1 MDFTGIT
8 NIDLWLIPVL
18 GGSHNMFSD
27 AFALVLTSGWTWIAM
42 YLTLLFVVIKN
53 NETMAQI
60 GLVILSCA
68 LCLLLA
74 DGMADGI
81 MKPLTMRLRPIN
93 DPEVREMITLVAG
106 VADKNYSF
114 FSAHAANTMAISTF
128 MALHMRN
135 TRMTIALLI
144 WSLINCWTR
153 IYLGMHYPSDIA
165 AGLLWGMISGALV
178 YTGYRRAYTRLS
190 PKLHFISSQYT
201 KTGYGL
207 ADITLTINVMTA
219 SVIYAILRALTMTY

>member
-128 MALHMRN
+128 MALLMRN

-165 AGLLWGMISGALV
+165 AGLLWGMISGALG

-201 KTGYGL
+201 NTGYGM

>member
-128 MALHMRN
+128 MALLMRN

-178 YTGYRRAYTRLS
+178 YSGYRRAYMRLS

>member
-1 MDFTGIT
+1 MDFTEIT
-8 NIDLWLIPVL
+8 NADLWLIPVL
-18 GGSHNMFSD
+18 GGSHNMFCD

-60 GLVILSCA
+60 GLVVLSCA
-68 LCLLLA
+68 LCVLLA

-128 MALHMRN
+128 MALLMRN
-135 TRMTIALLI
+135 ARMTTALVI
-144 WSLINCWTR
+144 WSLTNCWTR

-165 AGLLWGMISGALV
+165 VGIIWGIICGAVV
-178 YTGYRRAYTRLS
+178 YAGYRRVYKRIS

-219 SVIYAILRALTMTY
+219 SFIYALMRALTMTY

>member
-1 MDFTGIT
+1 MDFTEIT
-8 NIDLWLIPVL
+8 NADLWLIPVL
-18 GGSHNMFSD
+18 GGSHNMFCD

-60 GLVILSCA
+60 GLVVLSCA
-68 LCLLLA
+68 LCVLLA

-128 MALHMRN
+128 TALLTRN
-135 TRMTIALLI
+135 ARMTTALVI
-144 WSLINCWTR
+144 WSLTNCWTR

-165 AGLLWGMISGALV
+165 AGIIWGIICGAVV
-178 YTGYRRAYTRLS
+178 YAGYRRVYKRIS

-207 ADITLTINVMTA
+207 ADITLTINIMTA
-219 SVIYAILRALTMTY
+219 SFIYALMRALTMTY

>member
-1 MDFTGIT
+1 MDFTAIT
-8 NIDLWLIPVL
+8 NIDLWLTPIL
-18 GGSHNMFSD
+18 GGGHNMFSD

-60 GLVILSCA
+60 GLVVLSCGV
-68 LCLLLA
+68 CVLLA

-81 MKPLTMRLRPIN
+81 VKPLTMRPRPIN

-106 VADKNYSF
+106 VADNNYSF
-114 FSAHAANTMAISTF
+114 FSAHAANTMAIATF
-128 MALHMRN
+128 ISLLMRN
-135 TRMTIALLI
+135 MRMTIALMI

-165 AGLLWGMISGALV
+165 AGILWGIFCGTVV
-178 YTGYRRAYTRLS
+178 YTGYRRLYKRIS

-207 ADITLTINVMTA
+207 TDITLTINIMTA
-219 SVIYAILRALTMTY
+219 SVIYAIMRALVMTY

>member
-128 MALHMRN
+128 MALLMRN

-144 WSLINCWTR
+144 WSLIN
-153 IYLGMHYPSDIA
+153 
-165 AGLLWGMISGALV
+165 
-178 YTGYRRAYTRLS
+178 
-190 PKLHFISSQYT
+190 
-201 KTGYGL
+201 
-207 ADITLTINVMTA
+207 
-219 SVIYAILRALTMTY
+219 

>member
-128 MALHMRN
+128 MALLMRN

-178 YTGYRRAYTRLS
+178 SSGYRRAYTRLS

>member
-128 MALHMRN
+128 MALLMRN

-178 YTGYRRAYTRLS
+178 YSGYQRAYTRLS

>member
-128 MALHMRN
+128 MALLMRN

-178 YTGYRRAYTRLS
+178 YTAYRRAYTRLS

-201 KTGYGL
+201 
-207 ADITLTINVMTA
+207 
-219 SVIYAILRALTMTY
+219 

>member
-1 MDFTGIT
+1 MDFTEIT
-8 NIDLWLIPVL
+8 NADLWLTPVL
-18 GGSHNMFSD
+18 GGSHNMFCD

-60 GLVILSCA
+60 GLVVLSCA
-68 LCLLLA
+68 LCVLLA

-93 DPEVREMITLVAG
+93 DPEAREMITLVAG

-128 MALHMRN
+128 MALLMRN
-135 TRMTIALLI
+135 ARMTTALVI
-144 WSLINCWTR
+144 WSLTNCWTR

-165 AGLLWGMISGALV
+165 AGIIWGIICGAVV
-178 YTGYRRAYTRLS
+178 YAGYRRVYKRIS

-219 SVIYAILRALTMTY
+219 SFIYALMRALTMTY

>member
-1 MDFTGIT
+1 MDFTEIT

-128 MALHMRN
+128 MALLMRN

-178 YTGYRRAYTRLS
+178 YLGYRRVYTRLS

>member
-1 MDFTGIT
+1 MDFTEIT
-8 NIDLWLIPVL
+8 NADLWLIPVL
-18 GGSHNMFSD
+18 GGSHNMFCD

-60 GLVILSCA
+60 GLVVLSCA
-68 LCLLLA
+68 LCVLLA

-93 DPEVREMITLVAG
+93 DPEVREMISLVAG

-128 MALHMRN
+128 MALLMRN
-135 TRMTIALLI
+135 ARMTTALVI
-144 WSLINCWTR
+144 WSLTNCWTR

-165 AGLLWGMISGALV
+165 AGIIWGIICGAVV
-178 YTGYRRAYTRLS
+178 YAGYRRVYKRIS

-219 SVIYAILRALTMTY
+219 SFIYALMRALTMTY

>member
-128 MALHMRN
+128 MALLMRN

-165 AGLLWGMISGALV
+165 AGLLWGMISGPWF
-178 YTGYRRAYTRLS
+178 TQDTGEPTRGYRQSYIS
-190 PKLHFISSQYT
+190 YHPNIPKPVMDWPIS
-201 KTGYGL
+201 L
-207 ADITLTINVMTA
+207 
-219 SVIYAILRALTMTY
+219 

>member
-128 MALHMRN
+128 MALLMRN

-178 YTGYRRAYTRLS
+178 YSGYRRTYTRLS

>member
-128 MALHMRN
+128 MALLMRN

-178 YTGYRRAYTRLS
+178 YTGYLRAYTRLS

>member
-1 MDFTGIT
+1 
-8 NIDLWLIPVL
+8 
-18 GGSHNMFSD
+18 MFSD

-128 MALHMRN
+128 MALLMRN

-153 IYLGMHYPSDIA
+153 IYLGVHYPIDIA
-165 AGLLWGMISGALV
+165 VGLLWGAFVAVLVYVLFNVVTRSTNGHNNYISTQYTSTGYVVTDTDVVVSVFVFTLMYALV
-178 YTGYRRAYTRLS
+178 RAS
-190 PKLHFISSQYT
+190 I
-201 KTGYGL
+201 
-207 ADITLTINVMTA
+207 II
-219 SVIYAILRALTMTY
+219 

>member
-128 MALHMRN
+128 MALLMRN

-178 YTGYRRAYTRLS
+178 YLGYRRAYMRLS

>member
-1 MDFTGIT
+1 M
-8 NIDLWLIPVL
+8 IDSILQYDKQLL
-18 GGSHNMFSD
+18 LSLNGSHSLFADGLMLTLTD
-27 AFALVLTSGWTWIAM
+27 AKTWIPM
-42 YLTLLFVVIKN
+42 YVALLYLVIKN
-53 NETMAQI
+53 NNSMTK
-60 GLVILSCA
+60 ILAIIAGAA
-68 LCLLLA
+68 LCVLFTGTLDDLFV
-74 DGMADGI
+74 
-81 MKPLTMRLRPIN
+81 KPVVARWRPTH
-93 DPEVREMITLVAG
+93 DPEIGYMVDVVDGYRG
-106 VADKNYSF
+106 GRYGF
-114 FSAHAANTMAISTF
+114 FSAHAANTFS
-128 MALHMRN
+128 
-135 TRMTIALLI
+135 IALFFVLLVRSRWLSVALVL

>member
-60 GLVILSCA
+60 GLIILSCA

-128 MALHMRN
+128 MALLMRN

-178 YTGYRRAYTRLS
+178 YTGYLRAYTRLS